1 MLKIA
6 GSSNLHRIIVLNP
19 KGGSGKSTLAFN
31 LAGYLATTG
40 RRVALIDMDP
50 QGSSVH
56 WLVKRP
62 TEMAPIHGVPPR
74 GTSAEVQHPDLI
86 KLPSDIDFAVI
97 DAPAGLA
104 GDALADY
111 TTGAHAI
118 IVPVLPSE
126 FDIRA
131 ASRLIADLLLVAR
144 VSRTNRRLGIIANRV
159 NERTIAYRQ
168 LTKFLDRL
176 SITVVGVLRDSQNY
190 VSAAREGLCIQ
201 ELPPARAHKDLEQ
214 WKPVTRWLEER
225 LATPLT
231 ERDLMKPAAK
241 GRPAVKP
248 RFQGWRLAAAAGL
261 AAMALAAYAWHS
273 VQDPEPGSVVAAAGT
288 ADSAMPAGNGSDT
301 EPSGTS
307 KPAAGPTPEVAVT
320 EETPAQALSQAPIV
334 DIDSEV
340 SAVSPPTF
348 DGAPRDKWQ
357 LRGVAQSDGTHVVL
371 LADPTD
377 SSNKTATNEREF
389 DGWLVKDTG
398 RDFAVLVKDET
409 EVRLRLSEET
419 PSRQ

>member
-6 GSSNLHRIIVLNP
+6 GSSNLHRVVVLNP
-19 KGGSGKSTLAFN
+19 KGGSGKTTLAFN

-56 WLVKRP
+56 WLARRP
-62 TEMAPIHGVPPR
+62 TEMVPIHGVSP
-74 GTSAEVQHPDLI
+74 GNTSAEVQHPDPI

-97 DAPAGLA
+97 DAPAGVA

-126 FDIRA
+126 IDIHA
-131 ASRLIADLLLVAR
+131 ASRLIADLLLMAR

-159 NERTIAYRQ
+159 KERTIAYRQ
-168 LTKFLDRL
+168 LKKFLDRL

-201 ELPPARAHKDLEQ
+201 ELPPARARKDLEQ
-214 WKPVTRWLEER
+214 WKPVARWLEER

-241 GRPAVKP
+241 SQPAVRP
-248 RFQGWRLAAAAGL
+248 RGQRWRLAAAAGL
-261 AAMALAAYAWHS
+261 AAMAVAAYAWYS
-273 VQDPEPGSVVAAAGT
+273 AQDVGPGPVAAAAVT
-288 ADSAMPAGNGSDT
+288 ADRAMPAGNGSDT
-301 EPSGTS
+301 EPSETS
-307 KPAAGPTPEVAVT
+307 KPATGPTAGVAVT
-320 EETPAQALSQAPIV
+320 EEARAQDLSQAPVV
-334 DIDSEV
+334 DTEFAV
-340 SAVSPPTF
+340 SAMPPPTPG
-348 DGAPRDKWQ
+348 GALRDKWQ
-357 LRGVAQSDGTHVVL
+357 LKGVAQSDGTHVVL

-377 SSNKTATNEREF
+377 SSNETATNEREF

-409 EVRLRLSEET
+409 EVRLRLSEEPT
-419 PSRQ
+419 SSK